1 MRNSIRFIH
10 RGVVVEPEDFAPY
23 ATVLDFLRL
32 RVGNMGSKEGCAEG
46 DCGACTVAVGEI
58 REGALRFEPVNAC
71 IHLLGMLDAKVL
83 LTVDD
88 LASENDVLHPVQS
101 AMATAHASQ
110 CGFCTPG
117 FVMSLYALY
126 TRDTAADRSTIN
138 DWLAGNLCRCM
149 GYRPIVDAALEVLSA
164 SHKINRTYPTRL
176 CLLHD
181 LQNEDD
187 SIPQVTKKSFL
198 RRRLQPNPCPYYT
211 KNTPT
216 QRWSLVQ
223 PMWVCGL
230 QNNSGIYP
238 KLFILAAT
246 ELKRLVE
253 ADAELEIGASVTCTH
268 AETALGHIDPD
279 IAEIMRRYGSKQVRA
294 CATIGGNIAN
304 GSPIGD
310 SPPMLIVLGARLT
323 LQRGNNT
330 RTIALEDFFI
340 DYGQQDLAP
349 GEFVKS
355 VTIPH
360 LEHNQSFRAYKI
372 SKRFDQDISALL
384 GAFRFTIE
392 NNVIVAARIAFGG
405 MAPTPRRASTLE
417 QSITG
422 LSLADEKRWPPAIDA
437 LEQDFKPIGDMR
449 ASAEYRMQTAK
460 ALALKALTEV
470 AGKESTQ
477 TRVRGHREDKFESA
491 A

>member
-1 MRNSIRFIH
+1 MRNTIRFIH
-10 RGVVVEPEDFAPY
+10 RGVVVELEDFTPY
-23 ATVLDFLRL
+23 TTVLDFLRL
-32 RVGNMGSKEGCAEG
+32 RVGSMGSKEGCAEG

-58 REGALRFEPVNAC
+58 REGKLSFEPVNAC
-71 IHLLGMLDAKVL
+71 IHLLGVLDAKVL
-83 LTVDD
+83 ITVDD

-117 FVMSLYALY
+117 FVMSLYTLY
-126 TRDTAADRSTIN
+126 TRDTGADRSTIN
-138 DWLAGNLCRCM
+138 DWLAGNLCRCT

-164 SHKINRTYPTRL
+164 SHDQTNIPDSAMS
-176 CLLHD
+176 LLQD

-187 SIPQVTKKSFL
+187 IFTGDEKKFFASPSTTKSLSALYEKHPDATLVAGATDVGLWITKQLRDIPKI
-198 RRRLQPNPCPYYT
+198 
-211 KNTPT
+211 
-216 QRWSLVQ
+216 
-223 PMWVCGL
+223 
-230 QNNSGIYP
+230 IY
-238 KLFILAAT
+238 LGRVT
-246 ELKRLVE
+246 ELKHLVE
-253 ADAELEIGASVTCTH
+253 SGAELEIGASVTCTH
-268 AETALGHIDPD
+268 AETALGRIDPD
-279 IAEIMRRYGSKQVRA
+279 IAEVMRRYGSKQIRA

-330 RTIALEDFFI
+330 RAIVLEDFFI
-340 DYGQQDLAP
+340 DYGKQDLEP
-349 GEFVKS
+349 GEFIKS

-360 LEHNQSFRAYKI
+360 LDHNQQFRAYKI

-392 NNVIVAARIAFGG
+392 NNVIVEARIAFGG

-422 LSLADEKRWPPAIDA
+422 QSLANEKKWMPAIDA
-437 LEQDFKPIGDMR
+437 LEKDFKPIGDMR

>member
-10 RGVVVEPEDFAPY
+10 RGVVVELEDFAPY

-138 DWLAGNLCRCM
+138 DWLAGNLCRCT

-164 SHKINRTYPTRL
+164 SHNQPNIPDSAMS
-176 CLLHD
+176 LLHD

-187 SIPQVTKKSFL
+187 IFTGDEKKFFASPSTTESLSVLYEKHPDATLVAGATDVGLWITKQLRHIPKI
-198 RRRLQPNPCPYYT
+198 
-211 KNTPT
+211 
-216 QRWSLVQ
+216 
-223 PMWVCGL
+223 
-230 QNNSGIYP
+230 IY
-238 KLFILAAT
+238 LGRVT